1 MQFIKSEIETQIEV
15 KTVQKVEQYDGKFL
29 HATHNLVTG
38 EWKVTLVAPTK
49 ASWKFGESSKR
60 SLEGNELGELILEC
74 SSMKDLI
81 YPDRNK

>member
-38 EWKVTLVAPTK
+38 EWKVTLVAPLK
-49 ASWKFGESSKR
+49 SSWQHGESSER
-60 SLEGNELGELILEC
+60 TLVDNELGELILEC

>member
-1 MQFIKSEIETQIEV
+1 MQFTKSEIETQVEV
-15 KTVQKVEQYDGKFL
+15 KTVQKMERYDGKFL

-38 EWKVTLVAPTK
+38 EWKVTIIAPTK
-49 ASWKFGESSKR
+49 DRWQHGESSER
-60 SLEGNELGELILEC
+60 TLVDNELGELILEC